1 MVLTMSLIHAN
12 DMSSMDDDAL
22 RRGRLAN
29 HVTFGEFTALLSGDN
44 LLPLEHLACGCAELG
59 VVPAERVRAMAEL
72 GNAAGMAA
80 GHVADQRPR
89 ACPCASP
96 MLETWS
102 TSTYTRP
109 RDSSRPRPCAAPLLV
124 DGEIESIRLYASSVG
139 LLSQPRSMRLTN
151 AAPGCSVASATR
163 NMALIFW
170 FRGAV
175 LCGYRPHT
183 QRHQRRHL
191 YLAVSTTQPKPRVPV
206 SSPPNRIKPPRS
218 PIKFPQPLFPQIPIP
233 STRSPSPKSPATM
246 GNPEKLMAQIFD
258 LKFTS
263 KSLQRQA
270 RKCEK
275 EEKEQKLKVKKAIE
289 KGNVDGARIYAEN
302 AIRKRTEHMNYL
314 RLASRLD
321 AVVARLDTQAKMQAI
336 GKSMGN
342 IVKSLDSSL
351 ATGNLQK
358 MSETMD
364 NFERQFVNMEVQAE
378 FMEGAMA
385 GSTSLSTPETE
396 VNSLMQQVADDYG
409 LEVSVGLPQAAAHA
423 IPAAKDKEKVDEDD
437 LTRRLAELKARG

>member
-1 MVLTMSLIHAN
+1 MGTLT
-12 DMSSMDDDAL
+12 
-22 RRGRLAN
+22 
-29 HVTFGEFTALLSGDN
+29 F
-44 LLPLEHLACGCAELG
+44 
-59 VVPAERVRAMAEL
+59 
-72 GNAAGMAA
+72 
-80 GHVADQRPR
+80 DQINEP
-89 ACPCASP
+89 
-96 MLETWS
+96 
-102 TSTYTRP
+102 
-109 RDSSRPRPCAAPLLV
+109 
-124 DGEIESIRLYASSVG
+124 I
-139 LLSQPRSMRLTN
+139 
-151 AAPGCSVASATR
+151 
-163 NMALIFW
+163 
-170 FRGAV
+170 
-175 LCGYRPHT
+175 
-183 QRHQRRHL
+183 
-191 YLAVSTTQPKPRVPV
+191 
-206 SSPPNRIKPPRS
+206 SSPRESKAS
-218 PIKFPQPLFPQIPIP
+218 EAEK
-233 STRSPSPKSPATM
+233 M

-289 KGNVDGARIYAEN
+289 KGNMDGARIYAEN

-321 AVVARLDTQAKMQAI
+321 AVVARLDTQAKMQVI

-342 IVKSLDSSL
+342 IVKSLESSL
-351 ATGNLQK
+351 NTGNLQK

-364 NFERQFVNMEVQAE
+364 SFERQFVNMEVQAE